1 LTGVRTAAEF
11 EENERLFCHPIPDDM
26 WQELKA
32 EGLLA
37 EEAPVPKN

>member
-1 LTGVRTAAEF
+1 VRQ
-11 EENERLFCHPIPDDM
+11 NIGYLHHKIPATL

-37 EEAPVPKN
+37 EAVPVPP